1 MRSVQLGRGS
11 TDLSGPTV
19 RQLLKL
25 HREILAELRRRDVVR
40 SGNAPA
46 GDYAEW
52 LVARVTGG
60 ELEPQSNRSWDV
72 TAQCGDHLQVKA
84 RIVTNPKDKGQR
96 QLSVFRSWQF
106 DALVVVLFDDA
117 CRVWRGACFE
127 RRDMRKAKRYR
138 SAHVNGDVLYAT
150 DEMLDLGEDWTDD
163 LRRAAR

>member
-1 MRSVQLGRGS
+1 VGSIQTGRGR

-25 HREILAELRRRDVVR
+25 HREILAELRRRSVVR

-52 LVARVTGG
+52 LVARATKG

-72 TAQCGDHLQVKA
+72 TARNGDHLQVKA
-84 RIVTNPKDKGQR
+84 RIVTDPHSKGQR
-96 QLSVFRSWQF
+96 QLSVFRSWKF
-106 DALVVVLFDDA
+106 DGLVIVLFDDS
-117 CRVWRGACFE
+117 CRVSRATFLEHGDA
-127 RRDMRKAKRYR
+127 RKAKRYW
-138 SAHVNGDVLYAT
+138 SSHVNGDVLYAT
-150 DEMLDLGEDWTDD
+150 DEMLDLGEDWTGD